1 MATIT
6 QPAPAVTQASSPW
19 LDDGSRPKSEPHR
32 PVSPAAAAAA
42 VAAAAAASPNK
53 PDPVPYLKITSAC
66 FCFFIGG
73 VNIGSVGA
81 LIPYIIRDYNV
92 STAIVSSV

>member
-6 QPAPAVTQASSPW
+6 QPAPAATQASSPW

-42 VAAAAAASPNK
+42 ASPTK